1 MTDVSNRETRL
12 PPGVRAFVEDYGAF
26 VVAGFFAL
34 VAVAGLTLFVIGDEE
49 LAREWIG
56 RYGLAALLCIFVLE
70 GAMMLYFAPSEALV
84 PFGLAV
90 LARESGGSYD
100 PVVVVALFAVAVV
113 GATVGQTAL
122 FVVARRGGRKW
133 LLRKPWFRIGEDR
146 LERFDA
152 WFDRWGRAA
161 VPISNA
167 LLFTRGMVTV
177 PAGIAEMDVREF
189 AVLSALGT
197 LVFEAWLALA
207 WVYAVELGVLNFF

>member
-1 MTDVSNRETRL
+1 MTDVSERRTI
-12 PPGVRAFVEDYGAF
+12 PPGVRSFVEDYGAF

-34 VAVAGLTLFVIGDEE
+34 VALAGLALFLVGDEE
-49 LAREWIG
+49 LAKNLID
-56 RYGLAALLCIFVLE
+56 RYGLVALFFIFILE

-84 PFGLAV
+84 PFGLTT
-90 LARESGGSYD
+90 LASDGGGGYD
-100 PVVVVALFAVAVV
+100 PVVVAALFAVAVV

-122 FVVARRGGRKW
+122 FLVARRGGREW
-133 LLRKPWFRIGEDR
+133 LLQKPWFRVGEDR

-152 WFDRWGRAA
+152 WFDRWGKAA

-189 AVLSALGT
+189 ALLSALGT
-197 LVFEAWLALA
+197 LLFEAWLALA